1 MWTGERGDGRSVS
14 ARSDETI
21 GGRARA
27 HVACGGRGTRA
38 ADTRE
43 DRDVQFLE
51 YDEDVVTPEEN
62 SEIRRLFRNSRL
74 KGYIAKK
81 TSNIELQILE
91 RRRLAK
97 TRKRIRRVRHACLF
111 GTRVSPMC
119 FSRRRSDA
127 VATTRR
133 DAPPHAAACTMTPR
147 CSSKTN
153 RALANAALA

>member
-1 MWTGERGDGRSVS
+1 MWTGERGDGRNVS
-14 ARSDETI
+14 ARSDETN

-81 TSNIELQILE
+81 TSNIELQILNAE
-91 RRRLAK
+91 DS
-97 TRKRIRRVRHACLF
+97 RKRENASGAF
-111 GTRVSPMC
+111 DTRVYSERAFRQCVFRGDAPTP
-119 FSRRRSDA
+119 SRRPA
-127 VATTRR
+127 ATLRL
-133 DAPPHAAACTMTPR
+133 TPR
-147 CSSKTN
+147 
-153 RALANAALA
+153 RAR

>member
-1 MWTGERGDGRSVS
+1 MWTGERGDGRNVS
-14 ARSDETI
+14 ARSDETN

-81 TSNIELQILE
+81 TSNIELQILK
-91 RRRLAK
+91 RRDS
-97 TRKRIRRVRHACLF
+97 RKRENASAD
-111 GTRVSPMC
+111 TRVYSERA
-119 FSRRRSDA
+119 FRQYVFRG
-127 VATTRR
+127 
-133 DAPPHAAACTMTPR
+133 DAPTPSR
-147 CSSKTN
+147 
-153 RALANAALA
+153 